1 MASSRIGFVGLGDMG
16 MPMARSLLKGGFELV
31 VYDVRHEAVSK
42 MVSRGARAASSCSE
56 LASSSDFVFSMV
68 RDSAQNDAVLFGENG
83 VWAGVKP
90 GSVII
95 IGSTVGPAYCREVY
109 VKAKQKGVQV
119 VDCAVTD
126 PSGQTHRLGGLTLMV
141 GGDDDAVK
149 RCWPVF
155 QAMGKNVFHLGSI
168 GNGQACK
175 LVHQI
180 NAFNISTVTRESLN
194 MGLKAGLDL
203 PKMVEAL
210 SKGLGSTR
218 GLQRMAANFKSRG
231 QTAVA
236 KPVVAQAPPARPSGA
251 GIPPPNPLAKD
262 RQLAMEMAEELG
274 ADMPIARFIN
284 DVDSV
289 SMYKEYSA
297 AMRRYSP

>member
-1 MASSRIGFVGLGDMG
+1 MASMRIGFVGLGDMG
-16 MPMARSLLKGGFELV
+16 MPMARSLLRGGIELA
-31 VYDVRHEAVSK
+31 VYDIRHEAVRK
-42 MVSRGARAASSCSE
+42 MVSLGAQAVSSCRE
-56 LASSSDFVFSMV
+56 LASSSDVVISMV

-95 IGSTVGPAYCREVY
+95 IGSTVGPAYCQELY
-109 VKAKQKGVQV
+109 IKAKRKDVEV

-141 GGDDDAVK
+141 GGDADVVK

-155 QAMGKNVFHLGSI
+155 QAMGKNIFYLGSI

-194 MGLKAGLDL
+194 LGIKAGLDL
-203 PKMVEAL
+203 TTMVCAL
-210 SKGLGSTR
+210 SKGLGSTK
-218 GLQRMAANFKSRG
+218 GLQRMAATLTS
-231 QTAVA
+231 A
-236 KPVVAQAPPARPSGA
+236 KPAGARPIVSQAPVTSGTPAK
-251 GIPPPNPLAKD
+251 NPLSKD
-262 RQLAMEMAEELG
+262 TQLAMAMAKDVG
-274 ADMPIARFIN
+274 AEMPIASYVETL
-284 DVDSV
+284 DTASL
-289 SMYKEYSA
+289 YQAYAA
-297 AMRRYSP
+297 AMRLQAK